1 MITAIEQL
9 MAEDTAGDPMSTRKW
24 TRRTTAKIARELRRL
39 RICVSRR
46 TVGRLLHGL
55 DYSLRVNRKQL
66 GSNASPDR
74 DRQFRYIARQRRSF
88 QRHGDPIISVDAKK
102 RELVGNFK
110 NPGARWDR
118 TPALVKD
125 HDFRSESTGIAIP
138 YGVYD
143 LAANRGFVQIG
154 VSHDTPAFAVRAI
167 ATWWR
172 TEGHARYAAR
182 RRLLILAD
190 TGGSNGYRCSA
201 WKTELQRQLCDRFG
215 IAVTVAHYPTG
226 ASKWN
231 PIEHRLFSEISKQ
244 WAGEP
249 LTSYEKIL
257 RLLRQ
262 TRTATGLTV
271 RAILTHTI
279 FPTKVKA
286 AAGPSAQLALKVHRV
301 LPNWNYTI
309 RPQTA

>member
-1 MITAIEQL
+1 MITAIERL
-9 MAEDTAGDPMSTRKW
+9 LAEDTAGDPMSGRKW
-24 TRRTTAKIARELRRL
+24 TRRTTAKIAHELRRL
-39 RICVSRR
+39 RICISRR
-46 TVGRLLHGL
+46 TVGRLLHEL

-66 GSNASPDR
+66 GSNSSPDR
-74 DRQFRYIARQRRSF
+74 DRQFRYITRQRRLF
-88 QRHGDPIISVDAKK
+88 GRHGDPIISVDTKK

-110 NPGARWDR
+110 NPGTRWGR

-143 LAANRGFVQIG
+143 VAANRGFIQVGI
-154 VSHDTPAFAVRAI
+154 SHDTPAFAVQAI

-172 TEGHARYAAR
+172 TEGHARYPAR
-182 RRLLILAD
+182 HHLLILAD
-190 TGGSNGYRCSA
+190 TGGSNGYRCAA
-201 WKTELQRQLCDRFG
+201 WKTELQRQLCNHLG
-215 IAVTVAHYPTG
+215 VTVTVAHYPTG

-257 RLLRQ
+257 SLLRH

-271 RAILTHTI
+271 RTILTRAM
-279 FPTKVKA
+279 FPTKPQA
-286 AAGPSAQLALKVHRV
+286 AARQAEPLALSPHNV
-301 LPNWNYTI
+301 LPRWNYSLA
-309 RPQTA
+309 PL